1 MTGKTVI
8 LFLCQKRGDY
18 IEMKYGVAV
27 SIIETGYVEVD
38 ADCEEE
44 AKQVA
49 GEAALDGR
57 VLFHEAEVHEAKVES
72 VWAEPTENRR
82 VFYDK

>member
-1 MTGKTVI
+1 
-8 LFLCQKRGDY
+8 
-18 IEMKYGVAV
+18 MKYGVAV

-57 VLFHEAEVHEAKVES
+57 VLFHEVEVHETKVES
-72 VWAEPTENRR
+72 VWAEPTGNRS

>member
-1 MTGKTVI
+1 
-8 LFLCQKRGDY
+8 
-18 IEMKYGVAV
+18 MKYGVAV

-57 VLFHEAEVHEAKVES
+57 VLFHEAKVES

-82 VFYDK
+82 GFYDK